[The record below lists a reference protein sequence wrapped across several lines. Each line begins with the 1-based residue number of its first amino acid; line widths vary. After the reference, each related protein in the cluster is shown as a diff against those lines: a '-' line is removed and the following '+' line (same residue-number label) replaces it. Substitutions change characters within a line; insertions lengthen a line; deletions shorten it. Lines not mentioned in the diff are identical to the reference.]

1 MPMPE
6 PMEITLT
13 AHSEKYDADDDR
25 WRGQVGD
32 LVHQLRTETEALR
45 LERTAVP
52 GTKGA
57 MDELIISLGSAGA
70 FTAIEQVFRSWL
82 SRDKTRSIKLS

>member
-1 MPMPE
+1 MPE

-45 LERTAVP
+45 PEP
-52 GTKGA
+52 GGA
-57 MDELIISLGSAGA
+57 H
-70 FTAIEQVFRSWL
+70 
-82 SRDKTRSIKLS
+82 